1 MKWGDESKKKGAK
14 VGRKCIQ
21 QSTRAGGGNGRQWGG
36 SPDGG
41 LCGPMTT
48 GDASLTSLINNND
61 LLKVLVLV
69 MDNGFWRMQ

>member
-1 MKWGDESKKKGAK
+1 
-14 VGRKCIQ
+14 
-21 QSTRAGGGNGRQWGG
+21 
-36 SPDGG
+36 
-41 LCGPMTT
+41 MTT